1 MKKYMFCFLLFAAT
15 SLLCLGIG
23 FVITRDSVQP
33 EEAIP
38 GATLETET
46 VTEDQIVINQ
56 EKVSPAPE
64 KEKEKFYLV
73 SEDGYLLVLYQDKT
87 TSRLSRKP
95 SNVPLRSRAFWAPSG
110 ALSRCG
116 PRRPRSCMIS
126 AGRATWWAFPA
137 AR

>member
-46 VTEDQIVINQ
+46 VTEYQIVINQ

-87 TSRLSRKP
+87 TICLYTHMPVTDFPEEERGRLMDGIWFS
-95 SNVPLRSRAFWAPSG
+95 S
-110 ALSRCG
+110 
-116 PRRPRSCMIS
+116 MIEVFNYLES
-126 AGRATWWAFPA
+126 YTS
-137 AR
+137 

>member
-15 SLLCLGIG
+15 SLLCLGLG
-23 FVITRDSVQP
+23 FVITKDSVQP

-87 TSRLSRKP
+87 TICLYTHMPVTDFPEEERGRLMDGIWFS
-95 SNVPLRSRAFWAPSG
+95 S
-110 ALSRCG
+110 
-116 PRRPRSCMIS
+116 MIEVFNYLES
-126 AGRATWWAFPA
+126 YTS
-137 AR
+137 

>member
-73 SEDGYLLVLYQDKT
+73 SEDGYLLVLDQDKT
-87 TSRLSRKP
+87 TICLYTHMPVTDFPEEERGRLMDGIWFS
-95 SNVPLRSRAFWAPSG
+95 S
-110 ALSRCG
+110 
-116 PRRPRSCMIS
+116 MIEVFNYLES
-126 AGRATWWAFPA
+126 YTS
-137 AR
+137 

>member
-15 SLLCLGIG
+15 SLHCLGIG
-23 FVITRDSVQP
+23 FVITKDSVQP

-87 TSRLSRKP
+87 TICLYTHMPVTDFPEEERGRLMDGIWFS
-95 SNVPLRSRAFWAPSG
+95 S
-110 ALSRCG
+110 
-116 PRRPRSCMIS
+116 MIEVFNYLES
-126 AGRATWWAFPA
+126 YTS
-137 AR
+137 

>member
-23 FVITRDSVQP
+23 FVITKDSVQP
-33 EEAIP
+33 EEARP

-87 TSRLSRKP
+87 TICLYTHMPVTDYPEEERGRLMDGIWFS
-95 SNVPLRSRAFWAPSG
+95 S
-110 ALSRCG
+110 
-116 PRRPRSCMIS
+116 MIEVFNYLES
-126 AGRATWWAFPA
+126 YTS
-137 AR
+137 

>member
-23 FVITRDSVQP
+23 FVITKDSVQP
-33 EEAIP
+33 VEAIP

-87 TSRLSRKP
+87 TICLYTHMPVTDFPEEERGRLMDGIWFS
-95 SNVPLRSRAFWAPSG
+95 S
-110 ALSRCG
+110 
-116 PRRPRSCMIS
+116 MIEVFNYLES
-126 AGRATWWAFPA
+126 YTS
-137 AR
+137 

>member
-87 TSRLSRKP
+87 TICLYTHMPVTDFPEEERGRLMDGIWFS
-95 SNVPLRSRAFWAPSG
+95 S
-110 ALSRCG
+110 
-116 PRRPRSCMIS
+116 MIEVFNNLES
-126 AGRATWWAFPA
+126 YTS
-137 AR
+137 

>member
-23 FVITRDSVQP
+23 FVITKDSVQP

-64 KEKEKFYLV
+64 NEKEKYYLV

-87 TSRLSRKP
+87 TICLYTHMPVTDFPEEERGRLMDGIWFS
-95 SNVPLRSRAFWAPSG
+95 S
-110 ALSRCG
+110 
-116 PRRPRSCMIS
+116 MIEVFNYLES
-126 AGRATWWAFPA
+126 YTS
-137 AR
+137 

>member
-23 FVITRDSVQP
+23 FVITKDSVQP

-64 KEKEKFYLV
+64 KEKEKYYLV
-73 SEDGYLLVLYQDKT
+73 SEDGYLLVLYQDHT
-87 TSRLSRKP
+87 TICLYTHMPVTDFPEEERGRLMDGIWFS
-95 SNVPLRSRAFWAPSG
+95 S
-110 ALSRCG
+110 
-116 PRRPRSCMIS
+116 MIEVFNYLES
-126 AGRATWWAFPA
+126 YTS
-137 AR
+137 

>member
-87 TSRLSRKP
+87 TICLYTHMPVTDFPEEERGRLMDGLWFS
-95 SNVPLRSRAFWAPSG
+95 S
-110 ALSRCG
+110 
-116 PRRPRSCMIS
+116 MIEVFNYLES
-126 AGRATWWAFPA
+126 YTS
-137 AR
+137 

>member
-15 SLLCLGIG
+15 LLLCLGIG
-23 FVITRDSVQP
+23 FVITKDSVQP

-87 TSRLSRKP
+87 TICLYTHMPVTDFPEEERGRLMDGIWFS
-95 SNVPLRSRAFWAPSG
+95 S
-110 ALSRCG
+110 
-116 PRRPRSCMIS
+116 MIEVFNYLES
-126 AGRATWWAFPA
+126 YTS
-137 AR
+137 

>member
-23 FVITRDSVQP
+23 FVITKDSVQP

-87 TSRLSRKP
+87 TICLYTHMPVTDFPEEERGRLMDGIWFS
-95 SNVPLRSRAFWAPSG
+95 S
-110 ALSRCG
+110 
-116 PRRPRSCMIS
+116 MIEVFNYLES
-126 AGRATWWAFPA
+126 YTS
-137 AR
+137 

>member
-23 FVITRDSVQP
+23 FVITKDSVQP
-33 EEAIP
+33 EDAIP

-87 TSRLSRKP
+87 TICLYTHMPVTDFPEEERGRLMDGIWFS
-95 SNVPLRSRAFWAPSG
+95 S
-110 ALSRCG
+110 
-116 PRRPRSCMIS
+116 MIEVFNYLES
-126 AGRATWWAFPA
+126 YTS
-137 AR
+137 

>member
-23 FVITRDSVQP
+23 FVMTKDSVQP

-56 EKVSPAPE
+56 DKVSPAPE

-87 TSRLSRKP
+87 TICLYTHMPVTDFPEEERGRLMDGIWFS
-95 SNVPLRSRAFWAPSG
+95 S
-110 ALSRCG
+110 
-116 PRRPRSCMIS
+116 MIEVFNYLES
-126 AGRATWWAFPA
+126 YTS
-137 AR
+137 

>member
-87 TSRLSRKP
+87 TICMYTHMPVTDFPEEERGRLMDGIWFS
-95 SNVPLRSRAFWAPSG
+95 S
-110 ALSRCG
+110 
-116 PRRPRSCMIS
+116 MIEVFNYLES
-126 AGRATWWAFPA
+126 YTS
-137 AR
+137 

>member
-23 FVITRDSVQP
+23 FVITKDSVQP

-87 TSRLSRKP
+87 TICLYTHMPVTDFPEEERGRLMDGIWFS
-95 SNVPLRSRAFWAPSG
+95 S
-110 ALSRCG
+110 
-116 PRRPRSCMIS
+116 MIEGFNYLES
-126 AGRATWWAFPA
+126 YTS
-137 AR
+137 

>member
-23 FVITRDSVQP
+23 FVITKDSVQP

-87 TSRLSRKP
+87 TICLYTHMPVTDFPEEERGRLMDGIWFS
-95 SNVPLRSRAFWAPSG
+95 SMSEVFNYLESYTS
-110 ALSRCG
+110 
-116 PRRPRSCMIS
+116 
-126 AGRATWWAFPA
+126 
-137 AR
+137 

>member
-1 MKKYMFCFLLFAAT
+1 MKKYMFSFLLFAAT

-23 FVITRDSVQP
+23 FVITKDSVQP

-87 TSRLSRKP
+87 TICLYTHMPVTDFPEEERGRLMDGIWFS
-95 SNVPLRSRAFWAPSG
+95 S
-110 ALSRCG
+110 
-116 PRRPRSCMIS
+116 MIEVFNYLES
-126 AGRATWWAFPA
+126 YTS
-137 AR
+137 

>member
-56 EKVSPAPE
+56 EKVSPA
-64 KEKEKFYLV
+64 EKEKFYLV

-87 TSRLSRKP
+87 TICLYTHMPVTDFPEEERGRLMDGIWFS
-95 SNVPLRSRAFWAPSG
+95 S
-110 ALSRCG
+110 
-116 PRRPRSCMIS
+116 MIEVFNYLES
-126 AGRATWWAFPA
+126 YTS
-137 AR
+137 

>member
-64 KEKEKFYLV
+64 KEKEKYYLV
-73 SEDGYLLVLYQDKT
+73 SEDGYLLVLYQDQT
-87 TSRLSRKP
+87 TICLYTHMPVTDFPEEELGRLMDGIWFS
-95 SNVPLRSRAFWAPSG
+95 S
-110 ALSRCG
+110 
-116 PRRPRSCMIS
+116 MIEVFNYLES
-126 AGRATWWAFPA
+126 YTS
-137 AR
+137 

>member
-87 TSRLSRKP
+87 TICLYTHMPVTDFSEEERGRLMDGIWFS
-95 SNVPLRSRAFWAPSG
+95 S
-110 ALSRCG
+110 
-116 PRRPRSCMIS
+116 MIEVFNYLES
-126 AGRATWWAFPA
+126 YTS
-137 AR
+137 

>member
-87 TSRLSRKP
+87 TICLYTHMPVTDFPEEERGRLMDGIWFS
-95 SNVPLRSRAFWAPSG
+95 S
-110 ALSRCG
+110 
-116 PRRPRSCMIS
+116 MIEV
-126 AGRATWWAFPA
+126 FNYLE
-137 AR
+137 

>member
-23 FVITRDSVQP
+23 FVITKDSVQP

-64 KEKEKFYLV
+64 KEKEKYRRTVICLSCIRIRRRSV
-73 SEDGYLLVLYQDKT
+73 CIPICRLRI
-87 TSRLSRKP
+87 SRR
-95 SNVPLRSRAFWAPSG
+95 RSG
-110 ALSRCG
+110 AV
-116 PRRPRSCMIS
+116 
-126 AGRATWWAFPA
+126 
-137 AR
+137 

>member
-15 SLLCLGIG
+15 SLLSLGIG
-23 FVITRDSVQP
+23 FVITKDSVQP

-87 TSRLSRKP
+87 TICLYTHMPVTDFPEEERGRLMDGIWFS
-95 SNVPLRSRAFWAPSG
+95 S
-110 ALSRCG
+110 
-116 PRRPRSCMIS
+116 MIEVFNYLES
-126 AGRATWWAFPA
+126 YTS
-137 AR
+137 

>member
-87 TSRLSRKP
+87 TICLYTHMPVTDFPEEERGRLMDGIWFS
-95 SNVPLRSRAFWAPSG
+95 S
-110 ALSRCG
+110 
-116 PRRPRSCMIS
+116 MIEVFNYLES
-126 AGRATWWAFPA
+126 YTS
-137 AR
+137 

>member
-23 FVITRDSVQP
+23 FVITRDRVQP

-87 TSRLSRKP
+87 TICLYTHMPVTDFPEEERGRLMDGIWFS
-95 SNVPLRSRAFWAPSG
+95 S
-110 ALSRCG
+110 
-116 PRRPRSCMIS
+116 MIEVFNYLES
-126 AGRATWWAFPA
+126 YTS
-137 AR
+137 

>member
-64 KEKEKFYLV
+64 KEKEKYYLV

-87 TSRLSRKP
+87 TICLYTHMPVTDFPEEERGRLMDGIWFS
-95 SNVPLRSRAFWAPSG
+95 S
-110 ALSRCG
+110 
-116 PRRPRSCMIS
+116 MIEVFNYLES
-126 AGRATWWAFPA
+126 YTS
-137 AR
+137 

>member
-15 SLLCLGIG
+15 SLLCLGID
-23 FVITRDSVQP
+23 FVITKDSVQP

-64 KEKEKFYLV
+64 KEKEKYYLV
-73 SEDGYLLVLYQDKT
+73 SEDGYLLVLYQDQT
-87 TSRLSRKP
+87 TICLYTHMPVTDFPEEERGRLMDGIWFS
-95 SNVPLRSRAFWAPSG
+95 S
-110 ALSRCG
+110 
-116 PRRPRSCMIS
+116 MIEVFNYLES
-126 AGRATWWAFPA
+126 YTS
-137 AR
+137 